1 MRLDKAVSMA
11 GLTRTEAKKALAQGR
26 VAVDGA
32 AEKNGSRI
40 LKDGE
45 SVYLDGEKI
54 DLSEHI
60 YIMINKPAGVLTVTD
75 DPRGGATVCDLLPP
89 LVRRRGPGPIGR
101 LDKDVTGLVLLTTD
115 GVLAH
120 RVISPKHDIIKQYT
134 AHTEGRLDETCV
146 ESFAAGMHFAEFD
159 AKPAKLEILEAAE
172 EGSVCRVYVSEGK
185 FHQVKR
191 MLERVGHPVTAL
203 RRDKIADIELDPALS
218 QGEWRYLT
226 SDETARLYAAA
237 GMETK

>member
-11 GLTRTEAKKALAQGR
+11 GLTRAEAKKALAQGR
-26 VAVDGA
+26 VTVNGA

-45 SVYLDGEKI
+45 SVYLDGQQI

-60 YIMINKPAGVLTVTD
+60 YIMIYKPAGVLTATD
-75 DPRGGATVCDLLPP
+75 DPRGGLTVCDLLPP
-89 LVRRRGPGPIGR
+89 QVRRRAPGPIGR

-120 RVISPKHDIIKQYT
+120 RVISPRHDIIKQYT
-134 AHTEGRLDETCV
+134 ASTEGRLDESCV
-146 ESFAAGMHFAEFD
+146 AAFAAGMHFAEFE
-159 AKPAKLEILEAAE
+159 AKPAKLEILEAAD
-172 EGSVCRVYVSEGK
+172 EGSLCRVYVGEGK

-191 MLERVGHPVTAL
+191 MLERVGHPVIKL
-203 RRDKIADIELDPALS
+203 HRDKIADIELDPALS
-218 QGEWRYLT
+218 EGQWRYLT
-226 SDETARLYAAA
+226 ADETARLYKAA